1 MPTVRYI
8 GPKKAGFNAGP
19 LGWFDYK
26 VPREVSQ
33 EWMERFHSRLNSAL
47 YEVTG
52 YSPSKPAPSKLEVVE
67 ETVDEGDDGIPD
79 NGWLKN
85 DIVEWL
91 EARNVEIKAGTTKR
105 VLLRQV
111 EELNNEEQ
119 E

>member
-33 EWMERFHSRLNSAL
+33 EWMERFHSRLGNL

-52 YSPSKPAPSKLEVVE
+52 YTPSKTTPSKPEVVE

-79 NGWLKN
+79 KGWLKN

-91 EARNVEIKAGTTKR
+91 EARDIEIQAGATKR
-105 VLLRQV
+105 TLLRRV
-111 EELNNEEQ
+111 EELIKE
-119 E
+119 

>member
-8 GPKKAGFNAGP
+8 GPKKAGLNAGP

-33 EWMERFHSRLNSAL
+33 EWMERFHSRLNSSL

-52 YSPSKPAPSKLEVVE
+52 YSPSKPSPSPEVVE
-67 ETVDEGDDGIPD
+67 QTVDEGNDGIPD

-91 EARNVEIKAGTTKR
+91 ESQGATIRAGSTKR
-105 VLLRQV
+105 ALLKQV
-111 EELNNEEQ
+111 EELNNEE
-119 E
+119 EE